1 MIQVST
7 RSDLDRALAQVGH
20 RAGGQRSHLAL
31 VPTMGNI
38 HAGHLQLVKAA
49 KLRADITAVSIYV
62 NPTQFNQSDDFTH
75 YPRTLDADL
84 NKLAGEQ
91 VDLVFT
97 PDSEEI
103 YPHGETLHAQVESP
117 LAASGLENSHRPG
130 HFRGVAT
137 VVCKLFNLFQPT
149 SALFGKK
156 DYQQLAVINAMV
168 NELFQPVE
176 IIAEE
181 TVREPDGLAL
191 SSRNSR
197 LTDEQRAVA
206 PLLFSTL
213 KTVANDLTHGADY
226 RELEQNAA
234 ATLTTAGFNVDYV
247 AVRDRTLR
255 TPEPGDSN
263 LVVLAAAE
271 LGKVRL
277 IDNLETVIAATKAA

>member
-1 MIQVST
+1 MIQVSSRT
-7 RSDLDRALAQVGH
+7 DLQDALAQAGQTVG
-20 RAGGQRSHLAL
+20 RQNPRLAL

-49 KLRADITAVSIYV
+49 KARADITAVSIYV
-62 NPTQFNQSDDFTH
+62 NPTQFNQNDDFTH

-84 NKLAGEQ
+84 NQLASEQ

-97 PDSEEI
+97 PDSAEM
-103 YPHGETLHAQVESP
+103 YPHGENLHSQVESP

-149 SALFGKK
+149 FALFGKK

-168 NELFQPVE
+168 NELFQPVK

-197 LTDEQRAVA
+197 LSDEQRAIA
-206 PLLFSTL
+206 PLLFNTL
-213 KTVANDLTHGADY
+213 ETMATELTNGSDY
-226 RELEQNAA
+226 QELEQNAA
-234 ATLTTAGFNVDYV
+234 AKLTSAGFNVDYV
-247 AVRDRTLR
+247 AVRDRALQV
-255 TPEPGDSN
+255 PEPETSN
-263 LVVLAAAE
+263 LVLLAAAE
-271 LGKVRL
+271 LGKVR
-277 IDNLETVIAATKAA
+277 